1 MNNVSFQGEHGAY
14 SESAA
19 RKFFGE
25 DINTIPC
32 RSFEDAL
39 KVTEEGNIA
48 TVHLDGEIDMDV
60 TEKAKEVI
68 MPLIEAKKEVYLN
81 LKDVQYMDSSGI
93 SVLIESHQ
101 KAMELGTK
109 VTLKEISKSVLK
121 VIMMAKLE
129 QILNLD

>member
-1 MNNVSFQGEHGAY
+1 MTYQVKEENNIS
-14 SESAA
+14 
-19 RKFFGE
+19 
-25 DINTIPC
+25 
-32 RSFEDAL
+32 
-39 KVTEEGNIA
+39 
-48 TVHLDGEIDMDV
+48 TVFLNGEIDMDV
-60 TEKAKEVI
+60 TDSAKDVI
-68 MPLIEAKKEVYLN
+68 LPLIEAGKEVHLN
-81 LKDVQYMDSSGI
+81 LKDVEYMDSSGI

>member
-1 MNNVSFQGEHGAY
+1 MTY
-14 SESAA
+14 
-19 RKFFGE
+19 
-25 DINTIPC
+25 
-32 RSFEDAL
+32 
-39 KVTEEGNIA
+39 KVTEDGNIS
-48 TVHLDGEIDMDV
+48 TVFLDGEIDMDV

-68 MPLIEAKKEVYLN
+68 MPLIEAKKEVHIN
-81 LKDVQYMDSSGI
+81 LREVQYMDSSGI

-101 KAMELGTK
+101 KAIEVGTK